1 MTALIGGMA
10 DAAAGQALR
19 RKNKVLVKRELRRAV
34 MRILE
39 N

>member
-1 MTALIGGMA
+1 MV

-19 RKNKVLVKRELRRAV
+19 RKNNVFVKRELRRAV
-34 MRILE
+34 KRILE